1 MRVLLLIISPSL
13 LPTVRK
19 RRRWSLQTRRSS
31 LMPSTNSR
39 YFYIFIVT
47 FLAVFP
53 ISKDYDNVD
62 RYFLE
67 LHNRIDID
75 HTMGISWN
83 CRLVWRRLTL
93 MTTLSLR
100 LCTGRLV
107 IIVMLQFMCSCVMMV
122 FVVKIM
128 TTLSLRLSTGRFV
141 IIAMIVFMC
150 SCIINLKS

>member
-1 MRVLLLIISPSL
+1 MRMKRLCGSVADACGFKISTFLVVRVLLLIISPSL

-39 YFYIFIVT
+39 YFYIFIII
-47 FLAVFP
+47 FLMLFP
-53 ISKDYDNVD
+53 IPKDYDNVD

-75 HTMGISWN
+75 QTMGISWN
-83 CRLVWRRLTL
+83 CRLVWRRLTP

-107 IIVMLQFMCSCVMMV
+107 IIVMLQFM
-122 FVVKIM
+122 
-128 TTLSLRLSTGRFV
+128 
-141 IIAMIVFMC
+141 
-150 SCIINLKS
+150 